1 MKKILTA
8 AILTSL
14 TMSTAAFAQGGFKG
28 PSALSATTVQDAK
41 EMRDDTNVI
50 LVGHIT
56 KYLGGENYQFEDATG
71 TITVEIDE
79 DLWRNLTVTPQDK
92 VELRGEVDKGWTKLE
107 IDVDSIQIVQ

>member
-1 MKKILTA
+1 MKKLWIA
-8 AILTSL
+8 AILTAL

-28 PSALSATTVQDAK
+28 PSALSATTVKDAK

-50 LVGHIT
+50 LVGRIT

-79 DLWRNLTVTPQDK
+79 DLWRNLTVTPEDK
-92 VELRGEVDKGWTKLE
+92 VEIRGEVDKSWTKLE
-107 IDVDSIQIVQ
+107 IDVDSIQIVK